1 MKKFLVFLFFIINL
15 TGFARFIEACKV
27 TSVTPEIPFM
37 VCRSKQT
44 GKEFGFY
51 ISNNISIYSFKKG
64 RTYKIW
70 FYETAKEKG
79 TTEGIACKCMDVPEK
94 FRAVKRRISNS
105 S

>member
-70 FYETAKEKG
+70 FYEEEPGHSTGYVVTGYKYLY
-79 TTEGIACKCMDVPEK
+79 
-94 FRAVKRRISNS
+94 
-105 S
+105 

>member
-27 TSVTPEIPFM
+27 TSVTPEISYK
-37 VCRSKQT
+37 VCCFYFFFKV
-44 GKEFGFY
+44 FGFY

-70 FYETAKEKG
+70 FYEEEPGDSTGYVVTGYKYLY
-79 TTEGIACKCMDVPEK
+79 
-94 FRAVKRRISNS
+94 
-105 S
+105 